1 MEKLNKL
8 KSFAEL
14 AEQLEDNGYFVEA
27 NIVHNQFI
35 KLAAEGPMGVMPED
49 PMGVMPEDPMGKMPE
64 DAEATAPDLDL
75 GPKTQFSV
83 MIKQNAPKF
92 IQLLAYA
99 PRHGAPTFNIDV
111 ADANTVG
118 LIQSMLGVKT
128 DKNSR
133 GNVGNATLTAIS
145 NNQSGL
151 DRMLFNKF
159 SRMYNL
165 QAKDNKTPLTID
177 LWKK

>member
-1 MEKLNKL
+1 MEKLNEL
-8 KSFAEL
+8 KALAEL
-14 AEQLEDNGYFVEA
+14 AEQLEENGHFVEA

-35 KLAAEGPMGVMPED
+35 KLAANDLMGKGLMDED
-49 PMGVMPEDPMGKMPE
+49 PMGEDPM
-64 DAEATAPDLDL
+64 AEAVEPDLDL
-75 GPKTQFSV
+75 GPKTQFTI
-83 MIKQNAPKF
+83 MIKQYAPKF

-99 PRHGAPTFNIDV
+99 PRHGARTYNIDV
-111 ADANTVG
+111 ADADTVG
-118 LIQSMLGVKT
+118 LIQSLLGVKT

-145 NNQSGL
+145 NNQNGL

-159 SRMYNL
+159 SSMYNL
-165 QAKDNKTPLTID
+165 RAKDNKTPLTID

>member
-35 KLAAEGPMGVMPED
+35 KLAAEDSTGEMPE
-49 PMGVMPEDPMGKMPE
+49 G
-64 DAEATAPDLDL
+64 AEVVLPVAPVEPDLDL
-75 GPKTQFSV
+75 GPKTQFTI
-83 MIKQNAPKF
+83 MIKQYAPKF
-92 IQLLAYA
+92 IELLAYA
-99 PRHGAPTFNIDV
+99 PRYGARTFNIDV
-111 ADANTVG
+111 ADADTVG
-118 LIQSMLGVKT
+118 LIQSLLGVKT

-133 GNVGNATLTAIS
+133 GNVGDVTLKAIF
-145 NNQSGL
+145 NNQNRL

-159 SRMYNL
+159 SALYNL
-165 QAKDNKTPLTID
+165 RAKDNRSPLTID

>member
-49 PMGVMPEDPMGKMPE
+49 PMVKMPE
-64 DAEATAPDLDL
+64 DAEATSPDLDL
-75 GPKTQFSV
+75 GPKTQFTI

-145 NNQSGL
+145 NNQNGL